1 MEQKSSSKDL
11 LKETLKDVTKDSARN
26 MGFKNREERLRRL
39 REKQK
44 AKGLSTNGS
53 QSFQSTNSQV
63 GSSQAKSGADLKPDL
78 KSELKSDQKMRRFPR
93 QVSNRPSIANHTIQN
108 NPQNLAVSK
117 SHPTAPRINSTPKP
131 TPKSTRS
138 IVKSSSLQVLRTVVA
153 GIGLSVI
160 AGTLIAFWQSYAA
173 NGNLSGSIVASSTNS
188 KKTSDAANAEP
199 IGVQLKTELAP
210 LTAKIKELAA
220 AEPDLGLQVLAIDLD
235 TSSYVN
241 IGANQPIASASLIKM
256 PVLIAFLE
264 DVGNDKVR
272 FDESIELKTEDIVGE
287 SGDLQ
292 YRPLGTRLSY
302 LEVLTKMIT
311 ISDNTATNI
320 IIKRLGGKDLLN
332 QRFKAWGLTSTVIRN
347 LLPDITGTNTTSPQ
361 DLVNLLAMVDRGK
374 LLTLR
379 NHDRFMDIMQRT
391 ETDTLL
397 PKGLSP
403 EARIAHK
410 TGDIR
415 SSVGDAGIVDMPNG
429 KRYIV
434 AAIVK
439 RPDNDQR
446 ANQLIRD
453 VSRAIYENLS
463 TANRPPLTPLQ
474 LQNPAQNPA
483 QNVDPNL
490 KPTPNTDQIPVPN
503 PDSSPNPTPSEPPQ
517 P

>member
-1 MEQKSSSKDL
+1 MSKSEQGIIVEQKSSSKDL
-11 LKETLKDVTKDSARN
+11 PKETLKDVKKDSARD
-26 MGFKNREERLRRL
+26 MGFKNREDRLRRL

-44 AKGLSTNGS
+44 AKGISTNGS
-53 QSFQSTNSQV
+53 KSSQATNSQAA
-63 GSSQAKSGADLKPDL
+63 SSQPQSGADLKP
-78 KSELKSDQKMRRFPR
+78 DQKMRRFPR
-93 QVSNRPSIANHTIQN
+93 QASNRSSIANHTIQN
-108 NPQNLAVSK
+108 NPQNLTASK
-117 SHPTAPRINSTPKP
+117 SHPTALKINSTPKSP
-131 TPKSTRS
+131 PKSTRS
-138 IVKSSSLQVLRTVVA
+138 IVKSSTLQILRTVVA

-160 AGTLIAFWQSYAA
+160 AGTLISFWQSYAA
-173 NGNLSGSIVASSTNS
+173 NGNLSGSIVATSTNS
-188 KKTSDAANAEP
+188 NKTSDAANAEP
-199 IGVQLKTELAP
+199 TGVQLKTELAP
-210 LTAKIKELAA
+210 LTAKIKGLAA
-220 AEPDLGLQVLAIDLD
+220 AEPDLGLQVLAVDLD
-235 TSSYVN
+235 SSSYIN
-241 IGANQPIASASLIKM
+241 INANQPIASASIIKI

-287 SGDLQ
+287 AGDLQ
-292 YRPLGTRLSY
+292 YQPLGTRLSY
-302 LEVLTKMIT
+302 LEVLTMMIT

-332 QRFKAWGLTSTVIRN
+332 QRFKSWGMTSTVIRN
-347 LLPDITGTNTTSPQ
+347 LLPDITGTNTTSSQ

-379 NHDRFMDIMQRT
+379 NRDRFMDIMQRT
-391 ETDTLL
+391 ETNTLL
-397 PKGLSP
+397 PKGLGP

-463 TANRPPLTPLQ
+463 TANRPPLAPSQ
-474 LQNPAQNPA
+474 LQNPAQTPA

-490 KPTPNTDQIPVPN
+490 KPTPSTDQILV
-503 PDSSPNPTPSEPPQ
+503 PNPTPSEPPQ